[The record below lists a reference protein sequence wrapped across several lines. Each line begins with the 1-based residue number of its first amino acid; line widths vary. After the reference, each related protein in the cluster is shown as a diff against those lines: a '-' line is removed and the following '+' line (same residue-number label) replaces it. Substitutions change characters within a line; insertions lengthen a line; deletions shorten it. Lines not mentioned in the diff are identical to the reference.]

1 MNKLL
6 ILLAAIV
13 TAHAAAA
20 TSTAAAPGP
29 ASGTSSTRTYSYW
42 LHPKL
47 GMVKV
52 DRSTHAMVLA
62 QRQERDAAQPS
73 AR

>member
-6 ILLAAIV
+6 VLLAAIV
-13 TAHAAAA
+13 AAQVA
-20 TSTAAAPGP
+20 AAAPGAVP
-29 ASGTSSTRTYSYW
+29 GPTARTYSYW

-52 DRSTHAMVLA
+52 DRATNAIVVARREH
-62 QRQERDAAQPS
+62 RDAARAP

>member
-20 TSTAAAPGP
+20 TSTAPAPGP
-29 ASGTSSTRTYSYW
+29 ASSSTRTYSYW

-52 DRSTHAMVLA
+52 DRSTHAMVVA
-62 QRQERDAAQPS
+62 KRQEPDAAQRA